1 MNDIAAS
8 FSADPSVVAI
18 GPRGQVGHRDHI
30 DHTAQFDREIHR
42 VRDDVWSVV
51 GNGLSNQNVV
61 EGPEGLIVIDTGESV
76 QEMQWTL
83 DALAAQTDAPIAA
96 VIYTHS
102 HYVGGTAAV
111 PGAGET
117 VPIWGHERI
126 MANRERTGV
135 ELSASATRGAVHQF
149 GLFLPPDG
157 PDGLIN
163 VGLGASFR
171 RDHAP
176 HAVGFIPPTEIIS
189 GPVSTT
195 IAGLEV
201 EITPAP
207 SDADDSVTIW
217 FPELA
222 TAVHNI
228 AWPAL
233 FNVFAIRG
241 EEYRDP
247 RVLLNGLDHLLTL
260 GAEHLVGSHGVPISG
275 SREIQNEV
283 TLDRDSIQFLW
294 DQTVRGVNKDLS
306 AGDLIR
312 FVQLPER
319 FASGRLTRQLYG
331 LAEHHVRQIRTGIIG
346 WFDGD
351 EAQLFPLAPS
361 DRAGRLVEGFGG
373 AAEVRRR
380 VRAAID
386 ADDLRWAVEM
396 GSWLVRRDASE
407 DGAEADDRALLAEAV
422 REIGRRTSA
431 ANIRNWCLTRA
442 RELEGTLDLG
452 RMRTHVFGRAAVMAA
467 APATTVHALRVLLD
481 PDAAA
486 EVDDHLRW
494 RFADGSTA
502 GLRVRNQVAVPT
514 DGRDADLELALD
526 LETWA
531 DICSGRLT
539 LSAAVA
545 DQRVTTSGDA
555 DRIGRIT
562 ACFDHACLDHAG
574 LGHAGLGHAGLG
586 HAGPARGE

>member
-1 MNDIAAS
+1 VLAHYGGAVNDIAAS
-8 FSADPSVVAI
+8 FSADPSVVAT
-18 GPRGQVGHRDHI
+18 GPGGQVGHRDHI
-30 DHTAQFDREIHR
+30 DHTAQFDREVHR
-42 VRDDVWSVV
+42 VRDGVWSVV

-61 EGPEGLIVIDTGESV
+61 EGPQGLIVIDTGESV

-83 DALAAQTDAPIAA
+83 DALAEETDAPVVAI
-96 VIYTHS
+96 IYTHS
-102 HYVGGTAAV
+102 HYVGGTTAI

-126 MANRERTGV
+126 TVNRERTGV

-171 RDHAP
+171 RDDHAP
-176 HAVGFIPPTEIIS
+176 HVVGFVPPTEIIS

-195 IAGLEV
+195 IAGLTV

-217 FPELA
+217 FPELS

-247 RVLLNGLDHLLTL
+247 RVLLHGLDHLLTL
-260 GAEHLVGSHGVPISG
+260 GAEHLVGAHGVPISG
-275 SREIQNEV
+275 ADEIRDEV

-306 AGDLIR
+306 AGDLTR

-319 FASGRLTRQLYG
+319 FAAGRLTRQLYG
-331 LAEHHVRQIRTGIIG
+331 LAEHHVRQIRTGLIG

-351 EAQLFPLAPS
+351 EAQLFPLAPA
-361 DRAGRLVEGFGG
+361 DRAGRLVDGFGG
-373 AAEVRRR
+373 ADEVRGR

-396 GSWLVRRDASE
+396 GSWLVRRD
-407 DGAEADDRALLAEAV
+407 GAEADDRSLLAEAV
-422 REIGRRTSA
+422 RAIGRRTSA

-442 RELEGTLDLG
+442 RELEGTLDLA
-452 RMRTHVFGRAAVMAA
+452 RMRSHVFGRAAVMAA

-514 DGRDADLELALD
+514 DGRDADLEIALD

-531 DICSGRLT
+531 DICSGRLS
-539 LSAAVA
+539 LAAA
-545 DQRVTTSGDA
+545 IDEQRVTVAGDP
-555 DRIGRIT
+555 DRIGRIA
-562 ACFDHACLDHAG
+562 ACFDHASFGDDGSSPAAG
-574 LGHAGLGHAGLG
+574 E
-586 HAGPARGE
+586 R